1 MSVQL
6 APDRTLDDVV
16 RDLDR
21 DAVGDLLDSVPPPTC
36 EVHLGKTFDSPL
48 CGKPAA
54 WHSVAL
60 PCQHTAYYC
69 AECYARAKAQLD
81 KRDARPACPMHSPV
95 LPITLEWVKL

>member
-36 EVHLGKTFDSPL
+36 EVHLGKTLDSPL

-54 WHSVAL
+54 WMTKASCGHA
-60 PCQHTAYYC
+60 AYYC
-69 AECYARAKAQLD
+69 AGCHDHAKRQLD
-81 KRDARPACPMHSPV
+81 KRDARPMCPMHSPIV
-95 LPITLEWVKL
+95 EITIEWIKL